1 MNSSQY
7 QPMVE
12 VWRGPLVES
21 LHFGAVVVVDARGRL
36 VASFGDPQTK
46 TFWRSAAKPYQA
58 LPFLEAG
65 GAEAFGLTDRE
76 IALLC
81 ASHSGTDDHVRTVQ
95 GIQAK
100 TGVQESDLM
109 CGTHMPYD
117 SATQLRLIRGGE
129 EPTPNRH
136 NCSGKHTGMVA
147 STIMQHLP
155 KADYINPDHPLQRA
169 ILTAFAQ
176 MCGLEEQQVA
186 LGIDGCSA
194 PNFATPLYH
203 AALAFARLADPAG
216 LPDRRA
222 EALTR
227 IYRAMT
233 TNPDMVGGP
242 GRFDTRLME
251 VMGGAL
257 LTKAGAE
264 GYQGVALHPG
274 ALGAGSP
281 ALGIALKISD
291 GDAASRAKVTA
302 VMEVL
307 RQLGALN
314 AEQEN
319 ALSEFSDRPVYNWRK
334 LEVGEVRA
342 AFQLEMHR

>member
-1 MNSSQY
+1 
-7 QPMVE
+7 MVE

-21 LHFGAVVVVDARGRL
+21 LHFGAAVVVDARGRL
-36 VASFGDPQTK
+36 IASFGDPQTV
-46 TFWRSAAKPYQA
+46 TFWRSSAKPYQA
-58 LPFLEAG
+58 LPFLESG
-65 GAEAFGLTDRE
+65 GAEEFGLTDRE
-76 IALLC
+76 IALIC
-81 ASHSGTDDHVRTVQ
+81 SSHSGTDEHVRTVQ

-100 TGVQESDLM
+100 TGVVEGDLM

-117 SATQLRLIRGGE
+117 ATTQMRLIRNRE

-136 NCSGKHTGMVA
+136 NCSGKHTGMIA
-147 STIMQHLP
+147 SAIMQHLP
-155 KADYINPDHPLQRA
+155 KANYIDPNHPLQRA
-169 ILTAFAQ
+169 ILSAFAQ
-176 MCGLEEQQVA
+176 MCGLEENQVA

-194 PNFATPLYH
+194 PNFATPLYN
-203 AALAFARLADPAG
+203 AALAFARLADPSSD

-222 EALTR
+222 AALTR

-233 TNPDMVGGP
+233 ANPDMVGGP

-264 GYQGVALHPG
+264 GYQAVALRPG

-281 ALGIALKISD
+281 ALGIALKIAD
-291 GDAASRAKVTA
+291 GDAAGRAKVTA

-314 AEQEN
+314 AEQET
-319 ALSEFSDRPVYNWRK
+319 ALSEFSDRRMYNFRK
-334 LEVGEVRA
+334 LDVGEVRA
-342 AFQLEMHR
+342 AFRLEMHR